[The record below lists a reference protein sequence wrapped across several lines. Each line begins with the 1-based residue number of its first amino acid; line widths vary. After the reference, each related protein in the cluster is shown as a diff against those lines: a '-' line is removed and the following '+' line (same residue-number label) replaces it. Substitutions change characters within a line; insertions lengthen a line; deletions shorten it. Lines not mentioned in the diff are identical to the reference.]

1 MRGFY
6 ELAGFPK
13 VIGAIDETLIPIRTS
28 FKNEHLYVCHKGF
41 HVINVMATCNATL
54 LFTNVVAKWH
64 GSTHDSAVFNA
75 SVLNINSLRV
85 WRWWR
90 RWLLGDRGYALTP
103 VMMTPFHPDK
113 MTSNAERKYQKA
125 HTKTRN
131 VIERSFGVLKQ
142 RFRCLDFSEGA
153 MQFSPSRFCKII
165 LATAVLH
172 IMCIIDNTPLPETV
186 GPFEDDGD
194 HHQEICHEPPSTSGG
209 VTVRQK
215 LIRDVSSWCI
225 LQ

>member
-13 VIGAIDETLIPIRTS
+13 VIGAIDGTLIPIRTP

-41 HVINVMATCNATL
+41 HAINVMATCNARL

-75 SVLNINSLRV
+75 SMLNIHLESGSGGEG
-85 WRWWR
+85 
-90 RWLLGDRGYALTP
+90 WLLGDRGYALTP
-103 VMMTPFHPDK
+103 TMMTPFHPDK

-142 RFRCLDFSEGA
+142 RFRCLDFSGGA
-153 MQFSPSRFCKII
+153 MQFSPSRCCKII

-172 IMCIIDNTPLPETV
+172 NMCIIDNTPLPETV
-186 GPFEDDGD
+186 GPFEGDDD
-194 HHQEICHEPPSTSGG
+194 DHQEICHEPPSTSTG

-215 LIRDVSSWCI
+215 LICDVFS
-225 LQ
+225 